1 MLGTIEFRISSAEL
15 GRGVQIVSLGGEI
28 DAHTA
33 PRLDDELAAALA
45 TGATR
50 VVVDLAGTSFIDST
64 VVGVLLRAD
73 ERLNGHEGRLVLVS
87 DDPRILRVFE
97 LTGLARRFTIVRGL
111 NEAIDKLVG
120 ARAA

>member
-33 PRLDDELAAALA
+33 PRLDDELGAALA

>member
-1 MLGTIEFRISSAEL
+1 M
-15 GRGVQIVSLGGEI
+15 QIVSRGGEI

-33 PRLDDELAAALA
+33 PRLDDELGAALA